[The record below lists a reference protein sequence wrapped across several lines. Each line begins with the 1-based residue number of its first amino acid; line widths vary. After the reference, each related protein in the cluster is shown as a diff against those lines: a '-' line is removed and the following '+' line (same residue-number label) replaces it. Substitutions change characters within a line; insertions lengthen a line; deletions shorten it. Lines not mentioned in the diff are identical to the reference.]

1 MAKQFKGI
9 AAEFINAMKTQFI
22 GQGADPNKII
32 VQDLFSYS
40 PSEKQNNMPSIKS
53 NSLNLMAAD
62 SVDSRK
68 IISTLL
74 SVYNNKI
81 EDKRALLTQARELFY
96 TDIVQT
102 VVDIMIDDGFN
113 SFQNEKEEF
122 KIEYVL
128 DDDDLQNLGEEY
140 QSQIQNIIDDFV
152 SKFALKARVAE
163 IVPELLRDGEYA
175 FGILF
180 DTENKKGITEIVDD
194 FDVINLL
201 PFYENNK
208 LALVIYQNKNQDEN
222 STVSPW
228 IDFNDSDNAPTMYK
242 PDNIVFFRLNGPT
255 KFKISMKEFYNTEF
269 KKMFHAKTGIRLP
282 KYIRTSLPIYA
293 SALDKLKRLKIMEN
307 VSTVLDLNDVLKPE
321 IVHVTVPAN
330 TSPIEVDQIIRDYER
345 HLNDMS
351 GLTEADTLDLGTLAA
366 QANRR
371 KVLPQWMDTKGTLT
385 SASINQA
392 AKGQAAWESID
403 KLRNLIA
410 LSIGIPPFYI
420 NISATPAG
428 KAETIKL
435 YSRYTRKLTSLQKT
449 LADGIKDILMIH
461 LEHCGFNINRDN
473 LNVSFKALT
482 SADAMDDTDLLLGL
496 VNAISDMWVALD
508 KITSSDSNKLII
520 DDEQFKAFFDRC
532 TSTYLNISNIIR
544 IDEDKFEDV
553 EGEDGGGDDSGF
565 EPSPSSSSSSSSGSS
580 SVDININDNTGE
592 SSGFSGEEV
601 VDDFVANSTDIGVEG
616 AEPAIE
622 EI

>member
-9 AAEFINAMKTQFI
+9 AADFINAMKTQFI

-32 VQDLFSYS
+32 VQDLFSYA
-40 PSEKQNNMPSIKS
+40 PSENTNVPTVKPNALSITG
-53 NSLNLMAAD
+53 AD

-74 SVYNNKI
+74 SVYNDKI
-81 EDKRALLTQARELFY
+81 EDKRVLLTQARELFY
-96 TDIVQT
+96 TDIIQT

-122 KIEYVL
+122 KIEYIL

-140 QSQIQNIIDDFV
+140 QNQIQNIIDDFV

-180 DTENKKGITEIVDD
+180 DPQNKKGITEIVDD

-208 LALVIYQNKNQDEN
+208 LALVIYKNQHDDDK

-228 IDFNDSDNAPTMYK
+228 IDFNSNDNSPVMYK
-242 PDNIVFFRLNGPT
+242 ADNIVFFRLNGPT
-255 KFKISMKEFYNTEF
+255 KFKIKMDAFYNNEF
-269 KKMFHAKTGIRLP
+269 KKLFHEKTGIRLP

-293 SALDKLKRLKIMEN
+293 GALDKLKRLKIMEN

-330 TSPIEVDQIIRDYER
+330 TSPIEVDTIIRDYER

-351 GLTEADTLDLGTLAA
+351 GLTEADTLDLQTLAA

-385 SASINQA
+385 SAGINQA
-392 AKGQAAWESID
+392 AKGQAAWDSID

-420 NISATPAG
+420 NISANPAG

-435 YSRYTRKLTSLQKT
+435 YSRYTRKLTALQKT

-473 LNVSFKALT
+473 LRVSFKALT

-508 KITSSDSNKLII
+508 KITSSDNNNLTI

-532 TSTYLNISNIIR
+532 TSTYLNISNILR
-544 IDEDKFEDV
+544 IDEAKFDSV
-553 EGEDGGGDDSGF
+553 DGEDNGSGF
-565 EPSPSSSSSSSSGSS
+565 EPSAPTPSSSSSKPESP
-580 SVDININDNTGE
+580 SVDININDNK
-592 SSGFSGEEV
+592 GFSGEEV
-601 VDDFVANSTDIGVEG
+601 VDDFVANSADIGVEG

>member
-1 MAKQFKGI
+1 MAKHFKGI
-9 AAEFINAMKTQFI
+9 AADFINAMKTQFI

-32 VQDLFSYS
+32 VQDLFSYA
-40 PSEKQNNMPSIKS
+40 PSENTNVPTVKPNALSITG
-53 NSLNLMAAD
+53 AD

-74 SVYNNKI
+74 SVYNDKI
-81 EDKRALLTQARELFY
+81 EDKRVLLTQARELFY
-96 TDIVQT
+96 TDIIQT

-122 KIEYVL
+122 KIEYIL

-140 QSQIQNIIDDFV
+140 QNQIQNLIDDFV
-152 SKFALKARVAE
+152 SKFALKSRVAE

-180 DTENKKGITEIVDD
+180 DPQNKKGITEIVDD

-208 LALVIYQNKNQDEN
+208 LALVIYKNQHDDDNN

-228 IDFNDSDNAPTMYK
+228 IDFNSNDNAPVMYK
-242 PDNIVFFRLNGPT
+242 ADNIVFFRLNGPT
-255 KFKISMKEFYNTEF
+255 KFKIKMDAFYNNEF
-269 KKMFHAKTGIRLP
+269 KKLFHEKTGIRLP

-293 SALDKLKRLKIMEN
+293 GAMDKLKRLKIMEN

-330 TSPIEVDQIIRDYER
+330 TSPIEVDTIIRDYER

-351 GLTEADTLDLGTLAA
+351 GLTEADTLDLQTLAA

-385 SASINQA
+385 SAGINQA
-392 AKGQAAWESID
+392 AKGQAAWDSID

-420 NISATPAG
+420 NISANPAG

-435 YSRYTRKLTSLQKT
+435 YSRYTRKLTALQKT

-473 LNVSFKALT
+473 LRVSFKALT

-508 KITSSDSNKLII
+508 KITSSDNNNLTI

-532 TSTYLNISNIIR
+532 TSTYLNISNILR
-544 IDEDKFEDV
+544 IDEAKFDSV
-553 EGEDGGGDDSGF
+553 DGEDNESGF
-565 EPSPSSSSSSSSGSS
+565 EPSSPTPSSSSLSKPESP
-580 SVDININDNTGE
+580 SVDININDNK
-592 SSGFSGEEV
+592 GFSGEEV
-601 VDDFVANSTDIGVEG
+601 VDDFVANSADIGVEG
-616 AEPAIE
+616 AEPATE